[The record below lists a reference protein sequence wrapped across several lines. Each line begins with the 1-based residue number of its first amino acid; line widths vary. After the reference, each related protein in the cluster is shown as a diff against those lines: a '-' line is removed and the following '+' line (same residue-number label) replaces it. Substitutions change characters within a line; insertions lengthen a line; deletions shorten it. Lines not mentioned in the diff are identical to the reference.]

1 MKAKRSVAELITALS
16 ESLSAEE
23 VQFADIASSLASQLI
38 AKRISL
44 GLTQAEFAEKLGKS
58 QTTVS
63 KWEAGDC
70 NFQIKTLIEISQK
83 LDLPLTV
90 AFKEPVTHVNTYIV
104 TRSSHSLGIASSSYS
119 GTGFPAKN
127 WKLSPEPAFV

>member
-1 MKAKRSVAELITALS
+1 MTAKRNVAELITALS
-16 ESLSAEE
+16 EGLSAEE
-23 VQFADIASSLASQLI
+23 VQFANIASDLASQLI
-38 AKRISL
+38 AKRVSL

-70 NFQIKTLIEISQK
+70 NFRIKTLIEISQK

-90 AFKEPVTHVNTYIV
+90 AFKEPVTRMNAYVV
-104 TRSSHSLGIASSSYS
+104 TQSSRSFGITSGSYS
-119 GTGFPAKN
+119 GTGSPVEN
-127 WKLSPEPAFV
+127 WKVFPEPSFA